1 MTFDSHK
8 TKLAPLIGVFKNM
21 KGATKV
27 QDNVIIKRPNIVHEG
42 DLFICL
48 LPCLFLFVGC
58 VCFKV
63 KNKTCFLR
71 VRWNNLT

>member
-27 QDNVIIKRPNIVHEG
+27 QDNVITKRPDIVHEG

-48 LPCLFLFVGC
+48 LPCLFLFVGWLC
-58 VCFKV
+58 LFQGK
-63 KNKTCFLR
+63 K
-71 VRWNNLT
+71 